1 MTFCQDA
8 FLSTPNMPF
17 FRGEEISRGEE
28 IPRQKWY
35 EETERL
41 YSLLRRELQ
50 LDA

>member
-1 MTFCQDA
+1 MMQESEQQKSHR
-8 FLSTPNMPF
+8 LV